1 MIESKLQKKLRGA
14 VLQVSV
20 VTVFLLVCGGL
31 LFSHLQDV
39 QKAAVRSQVVAEA
52 EEYRSRIR
60 KQLQSDFQIL
70 TSLSVFIEE
79 PADEEGWSRL
89 AEQLREAKQG
99 NGFLS
104 MAFYDRDLRG
114 IICTTDREP
123 LTNAPLAELDLEAQN
138 AVTLAL
144 DGTPSVSRMFQSTI
158 SQQRVFAYSVP
169 VYTDGTVIGV
179 LSATD
184 HIDIFSDILS
194 GDTVLGGGGYIHLIG
209 SDGSFLVRS
218 SNTIVKTN
226 ADTIYDGPYLSDSSA
241 REVREAMSEQER
253 VFSTF
258 TYEGRSYPFLLEPV
272 GLNGWYLFCV
282 DTGEGLASASADS
295 SLTIGVL
302 FALVLLL
309 VLFLMVRGYRLLRN
323 YNQELRRLAYCDQ
336 LTGAE
341 NAVRF
346 HQRLVE
352 ALGTGGGSV
361 ATLSIRQFPFITEI
375 FGKERANRL
384 LCQIKEITDRHL
396 REGEFFCRDSGDVFY
411 LFLRNAEPE
420 PVRSRLEEL
429 IQDLEQST
437 EISRLDY
444 QLAFYCGVVSSAA
457 SGDPEAA
464 ADHLLT
470 SVLFALD
477 RARGGH
483 TSTIWFFDTELHK
496 KEELENYI
504 ESHMHQALLD
514 GEFQMFL
521 QPKKDLHSGEL
532 AGAEALVRWRTSGG
546 RMIFPDQFIPLFE
559 RNGFCVKLDLYMVE
573 RACRQIRSWMDRGIA
588 PIPISVNQS
597 KRLFFEPNYVQSL
610 TELARTYGVP
620 PRFLTL
626 EILEGLA
633 LENVDALNE
642 KIVQLQS
649 VGFRISLD
657 DFGSG
662 FSSLNTL
669 GKLRIDELKLDRGF
683 LLGISSQ
690 EQARVRLILK
700 EIVRIARQLSISTVA
715 EGVETAE
722 DERLIREIGCD
733 LGQGYLYSR
742 PVSADDFD
750 AAFMQSPPPRRLNG
764 NGARACAVLPPQN
777 FS

>member
-1 MIESKLQKKLRGA
+1 MIEKKLQKKLRGA
-14 VLQVSV
+14 VLQVSILFLV
-20 VTVFLLVCGGL
+20 LLVGGGL
-31 LFSHLQDV
+31 LFSHLQGLQD
-39 QKAAVRSQVVAEA
+39 AAVREQVIAEA
-52 EEYRSRIR
+52 EEYKTRIL
-60 KQLQSDFQIL
+60 KQLQSDFQA
-70 TSLSVFIEE
+70 LSTLAAFLEE
-79 PADEEGWSRL
+79 PENEEGWDRM
-89 AEQLREAKQG
+89 ARQLQAANESSD
-99 NGFLS
+99 FLS
-104 MAFYDRDLRG
+104 MAFYGQELRG
-114 IICTTDREP
+114 IICTPGQEP
-123 LTNAPLAELDLEAQN
+123 LVNAALSGLDQQAQQ

-144 DGTPSVSRMFQSTI
+144 DGAPSVSRLFQSTI
-158 SQQRVFAYSVP
+158 SQQRVFAYSIPIYEGGEV
-169 VYTDGTVIGV
+169 VGA

-194 GDTVLGGGGYIHLIG
+194 GNTVLGGGGYIHLIG

-218 SNTIVKTN
+218 PNTVVQTN
-226 ADTIYDGPYLSDSSA
+226 PNTIYDGPYLSDSSDQ
-241 REVREAMSEQER
+241 EVQAAMQAQER
-253 VFSTF
+253 IFSSF

-282 DTGEGLASASADS
+282 NTGEGLASASADS

-323 YNQELRRLAYCDQ
+323 YSQDLRRLAYYDP

-352 ALGTGGGSV
+352 ALGAG
-361 ATLSIRQFPFITEI
+361 
-375 FGKERANRL
+375 
-384 LCQIKEITDRHL
+384 
-396 REGEFFCRDSGDVFY
+396 
-411 LFLRNAEPE
+411 
-420 PVRSRLEEL
+420 
-429 IQDLEQST
+429 
-437 EISRLDY
+437 
-444 QLAFYCGVVSSAA
+444 
-457 SGDPEAA
+457 GDPEAA

-496 KEELENYI
+496 KEELENDI

-521 QPKKDLHSGEL
+521 QPKKDLRSGEL
-532 AGAEALVRWRTSGG
+532 AGAEALVRWRTSDG

-559 RNGFCVKLDLYMVE
+559 RNGFCARLDLYMAE
-573 RACRQIRSWMDRGIA
+573 QACRRIRSWMDRGIA
-588 PIPISVNQS
+588 PIPLSVNQS
-597 KRLFFEPNYVQSL
+597 KRLFFEPDYVQSL
-610 TELARTYGVP
+610 TDLARAYGIP
-620 PRFLTL
+620 PRFITL

-642 KIVQLQS
+642 KIGQLQA

-683 LLGISSQ
+683 LLGVSSR
-690 EQARVRLILK
+690 EQDRVRLILK
-700 EIVRIARQLSISTVA
+700 EIVQIARQLSISTVA

-722 DERLIREIGCD
+722 DERLIREVGCD
-733 LGQGYLYSR
+733 LGQGYLYGR
-742 PVSADDFD
+742 PVSADAFD
-750 AAFMQSPPPRRLNG
+750 AAFMQSPPPRRLEG
-764 NGARACAVLPPQN
+764 NGA
-777 FS
+777 

>member
-14 VLQVSV
+14 VLQVSI
-20 VTVFLLVCGGL
+20 VTAVLLVCGGL
-31 LFSHLQDV
+31 LFSHLRDV
-39 QKAAVRSQVVAEA
+39 QEAAVRSQVAAEA
-52 EEYRSRIR
+52 EEYRSRIH
-60 KQLQSDFQIL
+60 KQLQSGFQIL
-70 TSLSVFIEE
+70 SSLSAFLEE
-79 PADEEGWSRL
+79 PTDEEDWSRL
-89 AEQLREAKQG
+89 ARQLREAKQG
-99 NGFLS
+99 NDFLS
-104 MAFYDRDLRG
+104 MAFYGRDLRG
-114 IICTTDREP
+114 IVCAEDQAP
-123 LTNAPLAELDLEAQN
+123 LANAPLAELDPEAQS

-144 DGTPSVSRMFQSTI
+144 DGSLSVSRLFQSTI
-158 SQQRVFAYSVP
+158 SQQRVFAYSIP
-169 VYTDGTVIGV
+169 VYADGAVIGA

-184 HIDIFSDILS
+184 HIDIFTDILS

-218 SNTIVKTN
+218 PHTVVQTH
-226 ADTIYDGPYLSDSSA
+226 ADTIYDGPYLSGSSES
-241 REVREAMSEQER
+241 EVREAMENQER
-253 VFSTF
+253 IFSAF

-282 DTGEGLASASADS
+282 NTGEGLASASADS

-323 YNQELRRLAYCDQ
+323 YSQELRRLAYYDP

-352 ALGTGGGSV
+352 ALGAGGGSV
-361 ATLSIRQFPFITEI
+361 AALSVRQFPFITEI

-384 LCQIKEITDRHL
+384 LCQIREITDRHL
-396 REGEFFCRDSGDVFY
+396 REREFFCRESGGLFY
-411 LFLRNAEPE
+411 LFLRDMEQE
-420 PVRSRLEEL
+420 PVRARLEEL
-429 IQDLEQST
+429 IRDLEQSA

-444 QLAFYCGVVSSAA
+444 QLAFYCGVVSASA
-457 SGDPEAA
+457 GGNPEAA

-496 KEELENYI
+496 KEELENDI

-521 QPKKDLHSGEL
+521 QPKKDLRSGEL
-532 AGAEALVRWRTSGG
+532 AGAEALVRWRTSDG

-559 RNGFCVKLDLYMVE
+559 RNGFCARLDLYMAE
-573 RACRQIRSWMDRGIA
+573 QACRRIRSWMDRGIA
-588 PIPISVNQS
+588 PIPLSVNQS
-597 KRLFFEPNYVQSL
+597 KRLFFEPDYVQSL
-610 TELARTYGVP
+610 TDLARAYGIP
-620 PRFLTL
+620 PRFITL

-642 KIVQLQS
+642 KIGQLQA

-683 LLGISSQ
+683 LLGVSSR
-690 EQARVRLILK
+690 EQDRVRLILK
-700 EIVRIARQLSISTVA
+700 EIVQIARQLSISTVA

-722 DERLIREIGCD
+722 DERLIREVGCD
-733 LGQGYLYSR
+733 LGQGYLYGR
-742 PVSADDFD
+742 PVSADAFD
-750 AAFMQSPPPRRLNG
+750 AAFMQSPPPRRLEG
-764 NGARACAVLPPQN
+764 NGA
-777 FS
+777 